1 MLISE
6 LLEGI
11 REDFTA
17 LGQLGGPETA
27 SIAERLSAAIEPSL
41 RTHFLGGARTPSIQ
55 EFNLQDSVA
64 LTLNL
69 EGDQIRMRGSS
80 PPTDG
85 DVAAPT
91 PSDYSARI
99 ALRLSDGLKED
110 IEHLATDV
118 GSSMNSWI
126 VRTLE
131 RSVRSDPTDSG
142 VAAST
147 STPRQGS
154 RLRDSKEIIMS
165 SNATSDRSSE
175 NRGGEACDIE
185 SRTT

>member
-6 LLEGI
+6 LLDGI
-11 REDFTA
+11 REDFLA

-27 SIAERLSAAIEPSL
+27 TIAERLSAAIEPSL
-41 RTHFLGGARTPSIQ
+41 RTHFLEALNNVIQ

-69 EGDQIRMRGSS
+69 EGNQIRMSRVVAI
-80 PPTDG
+80 DG

-99 ALRLSDGLKED
+99 ALRLSDGLKEE

-131 RSVRSDPTDSG
+131 RSVRNDPTDS
-142 VAAST
+142 VSH
-147 STPRQGS
+147 TPRQ
-154 RLRDSKEIIMS
+154 LRGKGR
-165 SNATSDRSSE
+165 A
-175 NRGGEACDIE
+175 
-185 SRTT
+185 

>member
-6 LLEGI
+6 LLDGI

-17 LGQLGGPETA
+17 LGQLGGPDTA
-27 SIAERLSAAIEPSL
+27 LIADRLGAAIEPSL
-41 RTHFLGGARTPSIQ
+41 RTHFLEAMNNVVQ

-69 EGDQIRMRGSS
+69 EGDQIRMSRVVAV
-80 PPTDG
+80 D
-85 DVAAPT
+85 DVAAPTPT

-118 GSSMNSWI
+118 GSSVNSWI

-131 RSVRSDPTDSG
+131 RSVRTDPTDS
-142 VAAST
+142 VSNN
-147 STPRQGS
+147 PRQ
-154 RLRDSKEIIMS
+154 LRGKGR
-165 SNATSDRSSE
+165 A
-175 NRGGEACDIE
+175 
-185 SRTT
+185 

>member
-11 REDFTA
+11 REDFTT

-41 RTHFLGGARTPSIQ
+41 RTHFLEALNHMIQ

-69 EGDQIRMRGSS
+69 EGDQIRMSRVVAVA
-80 PPTDG
+80 DG

-131 RSVRSDPTDSG
+131 RSVRSDPTDS
-142 VAAST
+142 VSNH
-147 STPRQGS
+147 PRQ
-154 RLRDSKEIIMS
+154 LRGKGR
-165 SNATSDRSSE
+165 A
-175 NRGGEACDIE
+175 
-185 SRTT
+185 

>member
-6 LLEGI
+6 LLAGI
-11 REDFTA
+11 HDDFDT

-27 SIAERLSAAIEPSL
+27 LIAERLSAAMEPSL
-41 RTHFLGGARTPSIQ
+41 RTHFLAAMNNVIQ

-69 EGDQIRMRGSS
+69 EGDQIRMNRV
-80 PPTDG
+80 
-85 DVAAPT
+85 VAVDANVTAPT

-118 GSSMNSWI
+118 GSSVNSWI

-131 RSVRSDPTDSG
+131 RSVRSDPTES
-142 VAAST
+142 VT
-147 STPRQGS
+147 HHPRQ
-154 RLRDSKEIIMS
+154 LRGKGR
-165 SNATSDRSSE
+165 A
-175 NRGGEACDIE
+175 
-185 SRTT
+185 

>member
-6 LLEGI
+6 LLDGI
-11 REDFTA
+11 REDFSA
-17 LGQLGGPETA
+17 LGQLGGPDTA
-27 SIAERLSAAIEPSL
+27 TIAERLGAAIEPSL
-41 RTHFLGGARTPSIQ
+41 RAHFLDALNNVVQ

-69 EGDQIRMRGSS
+69 EGDQIRIGRV
-80 PPTDG
+80 
-85 DVAAPT
+85 VAVGENVATPT

-118 GSSMNSWI
+118 GSSVNSWI

-131 RSVRSDPTDSG
+131 RSVRSDPTES
-142 VAAST
+142 VSHN
-147 STPRQGS
+147 PRQ
-154 RLRDSKEIIMS
+154 LRGKGR
-165 SNATSDRSSE
+165 A
-175 NRGGEACDIE
+175 
-185 SRTT
+185 

>member
-41 RTHFLGGARTPSIQ
+41 RTHFLEALDAVIQ

-69 EGDQIRMRGSS
+69 EGDQIRMSRVVAPPPSRRGRRGANAERLLRANRAATERRSQRGHRA
-80 PPTDG
+80 PRDG
-85 DVAAPT
+85 RRFVDELVDR
-91 PSDYSARI
+91 SYVR
-99 ALRLSDGLKED
+99 ALGSRRPDRLESK
-110 IEHLATDV
+110 H
-118 GSSMNSWI
+118 
-126 VRTLE
+126 
-131 RSVRSDPTDSG
+131 
-142 VAAST
+142 
-147 STPRQGS
+147 PRQ
-154 RLRDSKEIIMS
+154 LRGKGR
-165 SNATSDRSSE
+165 A
-175 NRGGEACDIE
+175 
-185 SRTT
+185 

>member
-6 LLEGI
+6 FLDGI
-11 REDFTA
+11 REDFKA
-17 LGQLGGPETA
+17 LGELGGPETA

-41 RTHFLGGARTPSIQ
+41 RTHFLGALNHVIQ

-69 EGDQIRMRGSS
+69 EGDQIRVSRVVAV
-80 PPTDG
+80 DG
-85 DVAAPT
+85 NVAAPT

-99 ALRLSDGLKED
+99 ALRLSDGLKGD

-118 GSSMNSWI
+118 GSSVNSWI

-131 RSVRSDPTDSG
+131 RSVRSDPTDS
-142 VAAST
+142 VS
-147 STPRQGS
+147 SHPRQ
-154 RLRDSKEIIMS
+154 LRGKGR
-165 SNATSDRSSE
+165 A
-175 NRGGEACDIE
+175 
-185 SRTT
+185 

>member
-6 LLEGI
+6 LLDGI
-11 REDFTA
+11 REDFIA

-27 SIAERLSAAIEPSL
+27 TIAERLSAAIEPSL
-41 RTHFLGGARTPSIQ
+41 RTHFLGAMNDVIQ

-69 EGDQIRMRGSS
+69 EGNQIRMRRVVAV
-80 PPTDG
+80 DG

-99 ALRLSDGLKED
+99 ALRLSDGLKEE

-131 RSVRSDPTDSG
+131 RSVRNDPTDS
-142 VAAST
+142 ASHN
-147 STPRQGS
+147 PRQ
-154 RLRDSKEIIMS
+154 LRGKGR
-165 SNATSDRSSE
+165 A
-175 NRGGEACDIE
+175 
-185 SRTT
+185 

>member
-6 LLEGI
+6 LLDGI
-11 REDFTA
+11 RGDFTA
-17 LGQLGGPETA
+17 LGQLGGAETA

-41 RTHFLGGARTPSIQ
+41 RAHFLEALNNLIQ

-69 EGDQIRMRGSS
+69 EGDQIRMSRVVAI
-80 PPTDG
+80 DG

-99 ALRLSDGLKED
+99 ALRLSDALKDD

-118 GSSMNSWI
+118 GTSMNSWI

-142 VAAST
+142 SHN
-147 STPRQGS
+147 PRQ
-154 RLRDSKEIIMS
+154 LRGKGR
-165 SNATSDRSSE
+165 A
-175 NRGGEACDIE
+175 
-185 SRTT
+185 

>member
-6 LLEGI
+6 LLDGI
-11 REDFTA
+11 REDFLA

-27 SIAERLSAAIEPSL
+27 TIAERLSAAIEPSL
-41 RTHFLGGARTPSIQ
+41 RTHFLEAINNVIQ

-69 EGDQIRMRGSS
+69 EGNQVRMSRVVGV
-80 PPTDG
+80 DG
-85 DVAAPT
+85 DVAAAT

-99 ALRLSDGLKED
+99 ALRLSDGLKEE

-131 RSVRSDPTDSG
+131 RSVRNDPTDS
-142 VAAST
+142 VSHN
-147 STPRQGS
+147 PRQ
-154 RLRDSKEIIMS
+154 LRGKGR
-165 SNATSDRSSE
+165 A
-175 NRGGEACDIE
+175 
-185 SRTT
+185 

>member
-6 LLEGI
+6 LLDGI

-17 LGQLGGPETA
+17 LGQLGGPDTA
-27 SIAERLSAAIEPSL
+27 LIAERLGAAIEPSL
-41 RTHFLGGARTPSIQ
+41 RTHFLEAMNNVVQ

-69 EGDQIRMRGSS
+69 EGDQIRIGRAVAVDDTIA
-80 PPTDG
+80 PPPPPPPPP
-85 DVAAPT
+85 V

-118 GSSMNSWI
+118 GSSVNSWI

-131 RSVRSDPTDSG
+131 RSVRTDPTESIPNN
-142 VAAST
+142 
-147 STPRQGS
+147 PRQ
-154 RLRDSKEIIMS
+154 LRGKGR
-165 SNATSDRSSE
+165 A
-175 NRGGEACDIE
+175 
-185 SRTT
+185 

>member
-6 LLEGI
+6 LLDGI
-11 REDFTA
+11 REDFIA

-27 SIAERLSAAIEPSL
+27 TIAERLSAAIEPSL
-41 RTHFLGGARTPSIQ
+41 RTHFLGAMNDVIQ

-69 EGDQIRMRGSS
+69 EGNQIRMRRVVAV
-80 PPTDG
+80 DG

-99 ALRLSDGLKED
+99 ALRLSDGLKEE

-131 RSVRSDPTDSG
+131 RSVRNDPTDS
-142 VAAST
+142 VSHN
-147 STPRQGS
+147 PRQ
-154 RLRDSKEIIMS
+154 LRGKGR
-165 SNATSDRSSE
+165 A
-175 NRGGEACDIE
+175 
-185 SRTT
+185 

>member
-6 LLEGI
+6 LLGGI
-11 REDFTA
+11 REDFLA

-27 SIAERLSAAIEPSL
+27 TIAERLSAAIEPSL
-41 RTHFLGGARTPSIQ
+41 RTHFLEALNNVIQ
-55 EFNLQDSVA
+55 EFNLQDSIA

-69 EGDQIRMRGSS
+69 EGNQIRMSRVVAI
-80 PPTDG
+80 DG

-99 ALRLSDGLKED
+99 ALRLSDGLKEE

-131 RSVRSDPTDSG
+131 RSVRNDPTDS
-142 VAAST
+142 VSHN
-147 STPRQGS
+147 PRQ
-154 RLRDSKEIIMS
+154 LRGKGR
-165 SNATSDRSSE
+165 A
-175 NRGGEACDIE
+175 
-185 SRTT
+185 

>member
-6 LLEGI
+6 LMDAI
-11 REDFTA
+11 RKDFES

-27 SIAERLSAAIEPSL
+27 AIATRLSSAAEPAL
-41 RTHFLGGARTPSIQ
+41 RAHFLDAVNNLVQ

-69 EGDQIRMRGSS
+69 EGDQIRMTRVVAAE
-80 PPTDG
+80 P

-110 IEHLATDV
+110 IENLATDV
-118 GSSMNSWI
+118 GSSVNSWI

-131 RSVRSDPTDSG
+131 RSVRVDPTDFSPRN
-142 VAAST
+142 
-147 STPRQGS
+147 PRQ
-154 RLRDSKEIIMS
+154 LRGKGR
-165 SNATSDRSSE
+165 A
-175 NRGGEACDIE
+175 
-185 SRTT
+185 

>member
-6 LLEGI
+6 LLAGI
-11 REDFTA
+11 RTDFNA
-17 LGQLGGPETA
+17 LGQLGGTETA

-41 RTHFLGGARTPSIQ
+41 RTHFLEAMDSVVQ

-69 EGDQIRMRGSS
+69 EGDQIRMNRVVAN
-80 PPTDG
+80 DG
-85 DVAAPT
+85 TAVPQT
-91 PSDYSARI
+91 PSDLSARI

-118 GSSMNSWI
+118 GSSVNSWI

-131 RSVRSDPTDSG
+131 RSVRSDSTDSG
-142 VAAST
+142 SHN
-147 STPRQGS
+147 SRQ
-154 RLRDSKEIIMS
+154 LRG
-165 SNATSDRSSE
+165 
-175 NRGGEACDIE
+175 RGRA
-185 SRTT
+185 